1 MNSVLKKGFGMGSS
15 LLVKAATV
23 IAIIFMAGPA
33 LFIAVISFSED
44 SVLKFPV
51 TSWGFG
57 RYVEVFTSGTWG
69 PPLLLSAQIAAL
81 TAIGALVLVVPAVFG
96 IKRSLLPGRS
106 MVEGAA
112 IAPLLFPISAFAV
125 GLYGVFAQFNLLG
138 TFEGIVMAHVIH
150 GIPMVMIILAAAF
163 DQVRPELE
171 LAAMTMGANRLKA
184 WTTITLKLLTPSF
197 AAAALFGFVSSFDEA
212 VLISFL
218 GGTGLTTL
226 PKYIFDSVQF
236 GVDPSITAIA
246 TLLMVA
252 TAALMLGA
260 TALRKKDTQ

>member
-1 MNSVLKKGFGMGSS
+1 MSAVLKKGMALGSR
-15 LLVKAATV
+15 LLVKLAVVVAV
-23 IAIIFMAGPA
+23 VFMAGPA

-44 SVLKFPV
+44 SVLKLPV
-51 TSWGFG
+51 TSWGTG
-57 RYVEVFTSGTWG
+57 RYTEVFTSGNWG
-69 PPLLLSAQIAAL
+69 DPLLLSVQVASL
-81 TAIGALVLVVPAVFG
+81 TALGALILVVPAVFA
-96 IKRSLLPGRS
+96 IKRSRLPGRDL
-106 MVEGAA
+106 VEGAA

-125 GLYGVFAQFNLLG
+125 GLYGVFAQLDLLG

-150 GIPMVMIILAAAF
+150 GVPMVMIIMAAAF

-171 LAAMTMGANRLKA
+171 LAAMTMGASRFRA
-184 WTTITLKLLTPSF
+184 WVSITLRLLAPSI
-197 AAAALFGFVSSFDEA
+197 AAAAVFGFVSSFDEA

-246 TLLMVA
+246 TLLMLATAGLMLVA
-252 TAALMLGA
+252 TAF
-260 TALRKKDTQ
+260 RKKEAP

>member
-1 MNSVLKKGFGMGSS
+1 MNGVLKKGLGLGSS
-15 LLVKAATV
+15 LLVKAAILV
-23 IAIIFMAGPA
+23 AVVFMAGPA

-44 SVLKFPV
+44 AVLKFPV

-57 RYVEVFTSGTWG
+57 RYIEVFTSGNWG
-69 PPLLLSAQIAAL
+69 APLLLSVQIAAL
-81 TAIGALVLVVPAVFG
+81 TALGALILVVPAVFG
-96 IKRSLLPGRS
+96 IKRSLLPGRDL
-106 MVEGAA
+106 VEGAA

-125 GLYGVFAQFNLLG
+125 GLYGVFAQFELLG

-150 GIPMVMIILAAAF
+150 GIPMVMIIMAAAF

-171 LAAMTMGANRLKA
+171 LAAMTMGANRVKA
-184 WTTITLKLLTPSF
+184 WITITLRLLTPSF

-246 TLLMVA
+246 TLLMFA

-260 TALRKKDTQ
+260 TALRKKDTP

>member
-1 MNSVLKKGFGMGSS
+1 MNGVLKKSLGWCSS
-15 LLVKAATV
+15 VLVKLMIL
-23 IAIIFMAGPA
+23 IAVVFMAGPA

-51 TSWGFG
+51 NTWGLD
-57 RYVEVFTSGTWG
+57 RYVQVFTSGNWG
-69 PPLLLSAQIAAL
+69 APLLLSVQVASL
-81 TAIGALVLVVPAVFG
+81 TALGALILVVPAVFG
-96 IKRSLLPGRS
+96 IKRSLLPGREL
-106 MVEGAA
+106 VEGAA

-125 GLYGVFAQFNLLG
+125 GLYGVFAQFGLLG
-138 TFEGIVMAHVIH
+138 TFGGIVMAHVIH
-150 GIPMVMIILAAAF
+150 GVPMVMIIMAAAF
-163 DQVRPELE
+163 DQIRPELE
-171 LAAMTMGANRLKA
+171 LAAMTMGAKRAKA
-184 WTTITLKLLTPSF
+184 WVSITLRLLTPSF

-246 TLLMVA
+246 TLLMFA